1 MARRRRRK
9 KSKPSTRGEK
19 ANLVDYKATW
29 DKQCE
34 GCRWIYNKLHK
45 ICPKCEGVEWDLV
58 GRVYD
63 PDGQTRE
70 AEPSYT
76 PTQAEIRQRSE
87 EIREDWDEDR
97 LKQQERFRSWK
108 VPVSLLE
115 SPDDL

>member
-19 ANLVDYKATW
+19 AMLVEYRGVW

-34 GCRWIYNKLHK
+34 ECRWIYNKLHK
-45 ICPKCEGVEWDLV
+45 ICPKCESTEWDLP

-76 PTQAEIRQRSE
+76 PTQAEIRQLCE
-87 EIREDWDEDR
+87 EIRKDWDEDR
-97 LKQQERFRSWK
+97 LKQQEKFRHWK
-108 VPVSLLE
+108 VPTSQIN
-115 SPDDL
+115 PDEI